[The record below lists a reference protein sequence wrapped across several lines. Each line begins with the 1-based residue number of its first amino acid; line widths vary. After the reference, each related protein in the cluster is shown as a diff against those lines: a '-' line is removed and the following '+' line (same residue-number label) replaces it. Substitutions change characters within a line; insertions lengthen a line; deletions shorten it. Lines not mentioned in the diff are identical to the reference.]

1 MKFGIL
7 YNKSNMNIG
16 DDIQAYATERFL
28 PKIDCYI
35 DRENIDSFRTENGE
49 PVAVI
54 MNAWYMWRKWN
65 WPPSDYIYPLMVGFH
80 YADHQ
85 LANQW
90 YGSPIKYQ
98 FLEGIGGD
106 YLNAF
111 GPVGCRDLFTLN
123 NLKAIGV
130 NAYFSGCI
138 TMTIPKMPKRKDKGQ
153 YICVVDVVKE
163 AREKFRADF
172 GDKIEIREIS
182 HLRQRNETIP
192 WEERKKSVE
201 ELLTVY
207 QNARCVITRRLH
219 CALPCLAMG
228 VPVLLVRG
236 SEDNTRFDPYYELLH
251 RITVDEFMNDDFEY
265 DFLNPPENK
274 SDYKQY
280 ADNLTKTVTRF
291 VAAAEG
297 DNRSREELRL
307 NSYSERDVINWRH
320 DVMKNALEIW
330 LDDDHKKHEADA
342 QKSKDLRHLQKLS
355 DKRFNR
361 VLELKDKLRDKT
373 DELNKVK
380 SEKSAVEAELARTK
394 SELNKLNN
402 ETLLNAFKRKLKK
415 KLKK

>member
-28 PKIDCYI
+28 PRIDYYI
-35 DRENIDSFRTENGE
+35 DRENLDSFTPDSNE

-65 WPPSDYIYPLMVGFH
+65 WPPSKYIHPLMVGFH

-90 YGSPIKYQ
+90 YGSPLKYQ

-106 YLNAF
+106 YLNAY
-111 GPVGCRDLFTLN
+111 GPVGCRDKFTLG
-123 NLKAIGV
+123 NLKKIGV
-130 NAYFSGCI
+130 KAYFSGCI
-138 TMTIPKMPKRKDKGQ
+138 TMTLPKMPERENKGQ
-153 YICVVDVVKE
+153 YICVVDVVKK
-163 AREKFRADF
+163 AREKFREDF

-182 HLRQRNETIP
+182 HLRERDETIP
-192 WEERKKSVE
+192 WEERRKNVE

-236 SEDNTRFDPYYELLH
+236 DEDDTRFDPYYDLLH
-251 RITVDEFMNDDFEY
+251 RATVDEFMDGSVDY
-265 DFLNPPENK
+265 DYLNPPENK

-280 ADNLTKTVTRF
+280 ADSLTKNVTDF
-291 VAAAEG
+291 VEAAKKET
-297 DNRSREELRL
+297 RSADELLRTT
-307 NSYSERDVINWRH
+307 YTEQDVRNWRH

-330 LDDDHKKHEADA
+330 LDDDHKKHETDA
-342 QKSKDLRHLQKLS
+342 QKSKDLRHLEKLA

-361 VLELKDKLRDKT
+361 VLELKGKLKNKT
-373 DELNKVK
+373 DELNTVK
-380 SEKSAVEAELARTK
+380 AEKASLEAELAKTK
-394 SELNKLNN
+394 SELNKLRN
-402 ETLLNAFKRKLKK
+402 ESFITSFKRKLRK